1 MWNQENRI
9 GKPTAERPRDS
20 SLNIEKLSQIYRPR
34 AWEEALSEYLKET
47 LELRHSSIING

>member
-1 MWNQENRI
+1 VWNQENRI